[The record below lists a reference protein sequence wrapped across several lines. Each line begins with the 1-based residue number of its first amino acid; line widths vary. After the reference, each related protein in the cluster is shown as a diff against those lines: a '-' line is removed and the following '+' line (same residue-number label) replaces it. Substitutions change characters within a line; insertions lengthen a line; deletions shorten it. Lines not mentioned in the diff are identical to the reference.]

1 MQAVFLAAGR
11 GTRMGEMTEKTPK
24 PLLEVA
30 GKTLLEHKFDAL
42 PDQVDE
48 IILVIGYLGEMM
60 RAKFG
65 DSYKGK
71 KITYM
76 VQENPVGGTMDALQ
90 QAKKILNGKFLA
102 TNADDIHLT
111 KDIVSCLG
119 HQWAL
124 AVTRL
129 RSLDNAA
136 EVRVDARGN
145 ITEIVESDMHKG
157 GLGLGNVGL
166 YVLDP
171 RIFKIDPVQL
181 EGQTEYGLPQT
192 MLAAA
197 KTFNIP
203 MTAIE
208 ISFWVHITSPED
220 LVRAE
225 EALSKRSQRL

>member
-1 MQAVFLAAGR
+1 MQAVILAAGR
-11 GTRMGEMTEKTPK
+11 GTRMGALTDNLPK

-42 PDQVDE
+42 PEQINE
-48 IILVIGYLGEMM
+48 IVLVIGYLGEMI

-71 KITYM
+71 KITY
-76 VQENPVGGTMDALQ
+76 VQQENPVGGTMDALQ
-90 QAKKILNGKFLA
+90 QAKRILNGKFLA

-111 KDIVSCLG
+111 KDIISCLG

-124 AVTRL
+124 AVMRL
-129 RSLDNAA
+129 RNLDKGS
-136 EVRVDARGN
+136 EVCVDPRGN
-145 ITEIVESDMHKG
+145 ITEIVESDVHTG
-157 GLGLGNVGL
+157 GPGLGGVGM
-166 YVLDP
+166 YVLDS

-181 EGQTEYGLPQT
+181 EGRTEYGLPQT

-197 KTFNIP
+197 NTFKIP

-208 ISFWVHITSPED
+208 ISSWIHITSPED
-220 LVRAE
+220 LAKAE
-225 EALSKRSQRL
+225 KQLATL